1 MKGTEIYDEEEAGK
15 KLNQLKKQNKVTKPK
30 PVIFDEAE
38 LNDDRWR
45 KHKGYNELVKN

>member
-1 MKGTEIYDEEEAGK
+1 MKGTGVYDDE
-15 KLNQLKKQNKVTKPK
+15 NNKVKKPK